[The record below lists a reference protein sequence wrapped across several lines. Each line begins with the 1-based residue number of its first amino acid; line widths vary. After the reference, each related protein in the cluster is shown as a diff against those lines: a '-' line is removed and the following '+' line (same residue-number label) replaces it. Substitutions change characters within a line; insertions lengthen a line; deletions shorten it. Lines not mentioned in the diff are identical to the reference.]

1 MALGVVLGR
10 RALMVRRPPWTSS
23 MIAMALLA
31 CGESVARAQ
40 EPPMKIPEQPPKPKP
55 PEPLA
60 EFDVVRAAW
69 DGFEPYDPADAP
81 PPTQPKSKPRSKSG
95 QRRAHARWGR

>member
-1 MALGVVLGR
+1 MRNIHLAHRRGMLAL
-10 RALMVRRPPWTSS
+10 
-23 MIAMALLA
+23 ALLA

-40 EPPMKIPEQPPKPKP
+40 DPPLNPPLKIPEPPSKPEP

-60 EFDVVRAAW
+60 AFDVVRAAW

-81 PPTQPKSKPRSKSG
+81 VRASPPMQPKIKPRSKSG
-95 QRRAHARWGR
+95 QRRAHARRGR

>member
-1 MALGVVLGR
+1 
-10 RALMVRRPPWTSS
+10 

-40 EPPMKIPEQPPKPKP
+40 EPLMKIPEPPPKPPPKPKP
-55 PEPLA
+55 PEPLK

-69 DGFEPYDPADAP
+69 QGFEPYDPADVPIRAS

>member
-1 MALGVVLGR
+1 VSR
-10 RALMVRRPPWTSS
+10 KPWTSS

-40 EPPMKIPEQPPKPKP
+40 EPLMKIPEPPPKPKP
-55 PEPLA
+55 PEPLK

-69 DGFEPYDPADAP
+69 QGFEPYDPEDVPVKAS
-81 PPTQPKSKPRSKSG
+81 PPTQPTSKPRSKSG
-95 QRRAHARWGR
+95 QRRAHARSGR

>member
-1 MALGVVLGR
+1 MALGVDLGR
-10 RALMVRRPPWTSS
+10 CAPMIRRPPWTSS
-23 MIAMALLA
+23 MIAMALIA

-40 EPPMKIPEQPPKPKP
+40 ETPMRIPEQPLKPKP
-55 PEPLA
+55 PDPLA
-60 EFDVVRAAW
+60 AFDVVRAAW